1 MTIPSDFLDEFIE
14 ELRAQL
20 MADERRWGDT
30 WLKRPKKGQADRVYA
45 RIREYYWDARLAEKL
60 LDMDK
65 EEPIFVDTLPWLKIT
80 GEALIGWIRERY
92 PEEFPDH

>member
-1 MTIPSDFLDEFIE
+1 MTPADYLDEFVE

-30 WLKRPKKGQADRVYA
+30 WLKRPKKGQADRVFA
-45 RIREYYWDARLAEKL
+45 RIREYYMDARLAEKL
-60 LDMDK
+60 LDLTE
-65 EEPIFVDTLPWLKIT
+65 EEPTFVDTLPWLKIT